1 MGKRCE
7 VQCELN
13 SMYKGLEECLG
24 KENIV
29 SRVQETQQ
37 EGWGQKTWF
46 QLVAHQLIHSWNV
59 ESGVGAEETMSTE
72 NSSVERIVATYT
84 GGKGIVTRGIAL
96 NPQDKDSLTHLT
108 LPGPCWIWLFPSSS
122 FFLPSSLTLLS
133 HLLCPCSM
141 TGILANIAVV
151 TGRV

>member
-1 MGKRCE
+1 
-7 VQCELN
+7 
-13 SMYKGLEECLG
+13 MYKGLEECLG

-46 QLVAHQLIHSWNV
+46 QFVAHQLIHSWNV

-72 NSSVERIVATYT
+72 NSTVERIVATYI
-84 GGKGIVTRGIAL
+84 GEEIVTRGIAL
-96 NPQDKDSLTHLT
+96 NPQAKDSLTHLT
-108 LPGPCWIWLFPSSS
+108 HCQGFAGLGYFLAL
-122 FFLPSSLTLLS
+122 FLPFSSLLPS
-133 HLLCPCSM
+133 HFFAHLLCPCSM
-141 TGILANIAVV
+141 TGILLANIAVV